1 MGIAEAASSGVIEYG
16 TTEVLPGITLNMQT
30 LYMSWLT
37 MFIVAAIV
45 FAATRRVQMIPYG
58 IQNLVEM
65 FIEWLD
71 KLMDA
76 NLGIE
81 GRRIST
87 PFVITLFLYI
97 FIGNELGMMPSI
109 FVHLT
114 SPTNDINV
122 ALGLSLTVAVA
133 TYIIGIIQQGPK
145 YFKHLVSPFALML
158 PLNLIEELS
167 KPLTMALRLFGNILA
182 GEILLVVLYKLVPW
196 VVPNLWIGFS
206 LIIGFLQ
213 AFIFTMLTVIALAP
227 IFKQVH
233 HEKEK

>member
-213 AFIFTMLTVIALAP
+213 ACIFTMLTVIALAP

>member
-1 MGIAEAASSGVIEYG
+1 
-16 TTEVLPGITLNMQT
+16 
-30 LYMSWLT
+30 
-37 MFIVAAIV
+37 
-45 FAATRRVQMIPYG
+45 
-58 IQNLVEM
+58 
-65 FIEWLD
+65 
-71 KLMDA
+71 
-76 NLGIE
+76 
-81 GRRIST
+81 
-87 PFVITLFLYI
+87 
-97 FIGNELGMMPSI
+97 
-109 FVHLT
+109 
-114 SPTNDINV
+114 
-122 ALGLSLTVAVA
+122 
-133 TYIIGIIQQGPK
+133 
-145 YFKHLVSPFALML
+145 ML